1 MIKGFTIIDAHCHP
15 VILNHSCVKNPYG
28 HPANTE
34 EFFAELNNSG
44 IDHCCG
50 SVVTRICEP
59 TWDDFTEFN
68 NTAIKLSQEWPDYYT
83 PGISISPKFPEAS
96 CRELERLH
104 KAIGLNWI
112 GELVPYMNGY
122 TEYATPEMFSILE
135 VARDLNMAVNLHS
148 TTNEDIEKLLQN
160 VPNLKLIM
168 AHPGE
173 TAGIPHR
180 VELLNKWEN
189 LHWDIS
195 GTGLFRWGM
204 LKHVVGKCGT
214 DKLLFGT
221 DFPIC
226 SIAMQIYGVLAEHI
240 SDDAKA
246 AIFSKNFLRLT
257 AQD

>member
-1 MIKGFTIIDAHCHP
+1 
-15 VILNHSCVKNPYG
+15 
-28 HPANTE
+28 
-34 EFFAELNNSG
+34 
-44 IDHCCG
+44 
-50 SVVTRICEP
+50 
-59 TWDDFTEFN
+59 
-68 NTAIKLSQEWPDYYT
+68 
-83 PGISISPKFPEAS
+83 
-96 CRELERLH
+96 
-104 KAIGLNWI
+104 
-112 GELVPYMNGY
+112 
-122 TEYATPEMFSILE
+122 MFSILE

-180 VELLNKWEN
+180 VELLNKWED

-204 LKHVVGKCGT
+204 LKHVVEKCGT

-257 AQD
+257 TP